1 MNLRIPSTVFL
12 FAAVTTVALADVKLP
27 TVLDSHMVVQR
38 DRPVRIWGTAD
49 SGENV
54 TVTLG
59 DETKKAT
66 ADDAG
71 NWLVELSEQEADGKA
86 RQIKV
91 AGNNEIV
98 LDDVLVGEIW
108 IGSGQS
114 NMEWQLQQTDGA
126 KEAIASA
133 NHPNIRL
140 YHVPKVQQDAPA
152 TDIQADW
159 KTCTPENV
167 PAFSAVLYYFG
178 KKLGDELDVP
188 IGLIN
193 SSWGGSPIEPWTIKD
208 GKSGGMYNGMIA
220 PLTNLSVQGAIWYQ
234 GETNV
239 IAKNK
244 FAYADKMTDLIQ
256 GWRQVFRDDALE
268 FFYVQIAPWSGSY
281 EPGQLPALW
290 EAQAATLKLPL
301 TGMAVTT
308 DLVDN
313 IADIHPRNK
322 LDVGNRLSR
331 WALNETYGR
340 DDVVVSGP
348 LFKTAKK
355 EGSKLRL
362 SFAHSKGLKSR
373 DGKPLSEFQIA
384 DDSREFFA
392 ATAEVDGDSI
402 LVSADSVA
410 NPTQARFGWHKL
422 TNPNLINEAGLPA
435 SPFQTNNWRGG
446 TGE

>member
-1 MNLRIPSTVFL
+1 
-12 FAAVTTVALADVKLP
+12 
-27 TVLDSHMVVQR
+27 
-38 DRPVRIWGTAD
+38 
-49 SGENV
+49 
-54 TVTLG
+54 
-59 DETKKAT
+59 
-66 ADDAG
+66 
-71 NWLVELSEQEADGKA
+71 
-86 RQIKV
+86 
-91 AGNNEIV
+91 
-98 LDDVLVGEIW
+98 
-108 IGSGQS
+108 
-114 NMEWQLQQTDGA
+114 
-126 KEAIASA
+126 
-133 NHPNIRL
+133 
-140 YHVPKVQQDAPA
+140 
-152 TDIQADW
+152 
-159 KTCTPENV
+159 
-167 PAFSAVLYYFG
+167 
-178 KKLGDELDVP
+178 
-188 IGLIN
+188 
-193 SSWGGSPIEPWTIKD
+193 
-208 GKSGGMYNGMIA
+208 MYNGMIA

-348 LFKTAKK
+348 LFKAAKR

-384 DDSREFFA
+384 DDSGEFFA

-435 SPFQTNNWRGG
+435 SPFQTNKWRGG